1 MPIEKYV
8 KPDDWYFDYATEIL
22 PTGSRVICDVGPNQA
37 TQKDFFK
44 NSDEDYMLLL
54 EEGVVKP
61 LETRLEAEGWVLGGS
76 LNKPKTKAQY
86 IHISRTAEYES
97 NGYTV
102 KKLAGADAMVM
113 AVKYNKV
120 SLKDLP
126 PLKAYPDMETQE
138 GLFRSWKKERINLL
152 LTCSPDYFE
161 NFCKATSLAKRL
173 NLLKKEDRVSL
184 FEAITRDVWPNQK
197 PSRYSVGESLFA
209 EDMAMEEPAPVPNMV
224 EMQQQAAFME
234 ANPPVLVQN
243 QHTWS

>member
-138 GLFRSWKKERINLL
+138 GLFRSWKKGVAAVNAAGSKAPEINLL

-173 NLLKKEDRVSL
+173 NLLKKEDRVAL
-184 FEAITRDVWPNQK
+184 FQAVTRDVWPNQK
-197 PSRYSVGESLFA
+197 PSKYSVDESLFGGA
-209 EDMAMEEPAPVPNMV
+209 PIVEPAPVPNMV
-224 EMQQQAAFME
+224 EMQQQAAFTE
-234 ANPPVLVQN
+234 AN
-243 QHTWS
+243 